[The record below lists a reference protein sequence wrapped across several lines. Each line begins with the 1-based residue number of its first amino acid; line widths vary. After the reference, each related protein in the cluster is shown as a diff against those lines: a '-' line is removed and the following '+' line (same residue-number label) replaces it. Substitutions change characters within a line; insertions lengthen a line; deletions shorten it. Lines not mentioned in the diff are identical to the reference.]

1 MSSKEEIKVLFTQE
15 ICNTQEY
22 QIALNI
28 KNYIIEQINTPN
40 IQENVVYMFSNPLSK
55 DGQEILKMCLTVLF
69 GFYGIVNENGVVIDM
84 RSFLL

>member
-28 KNYIIEQINTPN
+28 KNYIIQQINEPN
-40 IQENVVYMFSNPLSK
+40 IQETVVYMFPNPLTK
-55 DGQEILKMCLTVLF
+55 DSQEILKMALTVLF
-69 GFYGIVNENGVVIDM
+69 GFYGLVNENGVVIDM
-84 RSFLL
+84 KKFLD